1 MKINYKIEIAANTDV
16 GTKRTNNEDYIQI
29 EDSLGLVV
37 LADGMGGY
45 VGGEI
50 ASKLATTTII
60 NEIKKHIH
68 SILSESYQTSFTSID
83 ICDTIHKSVQVANK
97 TVYEIL
103 LCIYSSLY

>member
-1 MKINYKIEIAANTDV
+1 MQINYKIEIAANTDV

-68 SILSESYQTSFTSID
+68 
-83 ICDTIHKSVQVANK
+83 
-97 TVYEIL
+97 
-103 LCIYSSLY
+103 